1 MEVKK
6 PKIVTIRAK
15 NNRVKTALCTIG
27 KASVK
32 RIPKIYPRHINSKGA
47 RKDWDLGSIFAILNN
62 V

>member
-6 PKIVTIRAK
+6 AKDSDYKSK

-32 RIPKIYPRHINSKGA
+32 RMPKIYPWHINSKGA
-47 RKDWDLGSIFAILNN
+47 RKDWDLGYFFLF
-62 V
+62 

>member
-6 PKIVTIRAK
+6 AKDSDYKSK

-32 RIPKIYPRHINSKGA
+32 RMPKIYPWHINSKGA
-47 RKDWDLGSIFAILNN
+47 RKDWDLG
-62 V
+62 